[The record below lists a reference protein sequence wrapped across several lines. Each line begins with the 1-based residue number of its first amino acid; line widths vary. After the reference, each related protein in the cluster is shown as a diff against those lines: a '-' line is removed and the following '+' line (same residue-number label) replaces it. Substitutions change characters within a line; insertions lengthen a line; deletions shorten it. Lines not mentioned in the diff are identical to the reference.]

1 MISGRTRYLIHTVVG
16 CLAYPTIV
24 VVLVKS
30 IYEALVSGVTTGKR
44 FVCHADADAVC
55 YTSSLLVLA
64 VFVVF
69 FSAGSFASWS
79 DLFSGRREPD
89 VKKSNFL
96 DIFRSQYLV
105 RRSWVAVMFAVIA
118 LSVLALSKL
127 IP

>member
-44 FVCHADADAVC
+44 FVCNADADAVC

-69 FSAGSFASWS
+69 FRLAR
-79 DLFSGRREPD
+79 LRRGATF
-89 VKKSNFL
+89 FL
-96 DIFRSQYLV
+96 DGESL
-105 RRSWVAVMFAVIA
+105 M
-118 LSVLALSKL
+118 
-127 IP
+127 